1 MSALQLPLGFLL
13 NFFVALLIIRG
24 IYYPIRRSREYM
36 FAFLTLNTGVFL
48 ISSLLGG
55 VDLSVGFGFSLF
67 AIFSVLR
74 YRTDPIPVREM
85 TYLFVLMALPVI
97 DAVLLSQSDYL
108 ALLIANGMT
117 VLVLYVGEEGWGC
130 HYDQKKSVT
139 YEKIDLIK
147 PENYDYL
154 LADLRERTGL
164 PVTRCEVGRIDFLRD
179 VAELKI
185 YYREDPVRLSRRL
198 SLSGSRERLRPGLP
212 LAGDCVNE
220 EITDDCQGRS

>member
-1 MSALQLPLGFLL
+1 MRTLL
-13 NFFVALLIIRG
+13 VKSHSKFCG
-24 IYYPIRRSREYM
+24 IAYYPIRRSKEYV
-36 FAFLTLNTGVFL
+36 FTFLTLNTGVFL

-85 TYLFVLMALPVI
+85 TYLFVLMALPVL
-97 DAVLLSQSDYL
+97 DAVLLSQGDYL

-117 VLVLYVGEEGWGC
+117 VLVLYVGEKEWGC
-130 HYDQKKSVT
+130 YYDQKKSVT

-147 PENYDYL
+147 PENYDRL

-185 YYREDPVRLSRRL
+185 YYRETPVRLSRRL
-198 SLSGSRERLRPGLP
+198 SLDGSRGRLRPDLP
-212 LAGDCVNE
+212 LAGACVDE

>member
-1 MSALQLPLGFLL
+1 MSNLQLSLGFLL
-13 NFFVALLIIRG
+13 NFSVALLIIRG
-24 IYYPIRRSREYM
+24 IYYPTRRSKEYVL
-36 FAFLTLNTGVFL
+36 AFFTLNTSVFL

-55 VDLSVGFGFSLF
+55 IDLSVGFGFSLF

-85 TYLFVLMALPVI
+85 TYLFVLMSLPVI

-117 VLVLYVGEEGWGC
+117 VLVLYIGEQEWGC
-130 HYDQKKSVT
+130 HYDQKKSIT

-147 PENYDYL
+147 PENYDRL

-164 PVTRCEVGRIDFLRD
+164 PVTRCEIGRIDFLRD
-179 VAELKI
+179 VAELRI
-185 YYREDPVRLSRRL
+185 YYQQGSARLPRGFGL
-198 SLSGSRERLRPGLP
+198 SP
-212 LAGDCVNE
+212 
-220 EITDDCQGRS
+220 RSVVTPKTRSMTQ

>member
-1 MSALQLPLGFLL
+1 MSGLQLSLGFLL
-13 NFFVALLIIRG
+13 NFSVALLIIRG
-24 IYYPIRRSREYM
+24 IYYPIMRSKEYV
-36 FAFLTLNTGVFL
+36 FTFLTLNTGVFL

-55 VDLSVGFGFSLF
+55 IDLSVGFGFSLF

-85 TYLFVLMALPVI
+85 TYLFVLMALPVL

-108 ALLIANGMT
+108 SLLIANGMT
-117 VLVLYVGEEGWGC
+117 VVVLYVGEREWGC
-130 HYDQKKSVT
+130 HYDQKKSIT

-147 PENYDYL
+147 PENYDRL

-185 YYREDPVRLSRRL
+185 YHRQGPVRLSRKSRL
-198 SLSGSRERLRPGLP
+198 NDSQERSRSSLAYTS
-212 LAGDCVNE
+212 ACVKDEKDNR
-220 EITDDCQGRS
+220 QRKS

>member
-1 MSALQLPLGFLL
+1 MSGLQLSLGFLL
-13 NFFVALLIIRG
+13 NFSVALLIIRG
-24 IYYPIRRSREYM
+24 IYYPIMRSKEYV
-36 FAFLTLNTGVFL
+36 FTFLTLNTGVFL

-55 VDLSVGFGFSLF
+55 IDLSVGFGFSLF

-85 TYLFVLMALPVI
+85 TYLFVLMALPVL

-108 ALLIANGMT
+108 SLLIANGMT
-117 VLVLYVGEEGWGC
+117 VVVLYVGEREWGC
-130 HYDQKKSVT
+130 HYDQKKSIT

-147 PENYDYL
+147 PENYDRL

-185 YYREDPVRLSRRL
+185 YHRQGPVRLSRDSRL
-198 SLSGSRERLRPGLP
+198 NDSQERSRSSLE
-212 LAGDCVNE
+212 
-220 EITDDCQGRS
+220 

>member
-1 MSALQLPLGFLL
+1 
-13 NFFVALLIIRG
+13 V
-24 IYYPIRRSREYM
+24 
-36 FAFLTLNTGVFL
+36 FAFFTLNTGVFL

-85 TYLFVLMALPVI
+85 TYLFVLMALPVM
-97 DAVLLSQSDYL
+97 DAVLLSQSNYL

-117 VLVLYVGEEGWGC
+117 VLVLYIGENEWGC
-130 HYDQKKSVT
+130 HYDQRKSIT

-147 PENYDYL
+147 PENHDRL

-164 PVTRCEVGRIDFLRD
+164 PVTRCEIGRIDFLRD

-185 YYREDPVRLSRRL
+185 YYQLDPARLPRRL
-198 SLSGSRERLRPGLP
+198 SLTEWLRSNLP
-212 LAGDCVNE
+212 LAGARVNE
-220 EITDDCQGRS
+220 KVTENRQGRSS

>member
-1 MSALQLPLGFLL
+1 MSNLQLSLGFLL
-13 NFFVALLIIRG
+13 NFSVALLIIRG
-24 IYYPIRRSREYM
+24 IYYPTRRSKEYVL
-36 FAFLTLNTGVFL
+36 AFFTLNTSVFL

-55 VDLSVGFGFSLF
+55 IDLSVGFGFSLF

-85 TYLFVLMALPVI
+85 TYLFVLMSLPVI

-117 VLVLYVGEEGWGC
+117 VLVLYIGEKEWGC
-130 HYDQKKSVT
+130 HYDQKKSIT

-147 PENYDYL
+147 PENYDRL

-164 PVTRCEVGRIDFLRD
+164 PVTRCEIGRIDFLRD
-179 VAELKI
+179 VAELRI
-185 YYREDPVRLSRRL
+185 YYQQSSARLPRRFGL
-198 SLSGSRERLRPGLP
+198 SP
-212 LAGDCVNE
+212 
-220 EITDDCQGRS
+220 RSVVTPKTRSMTQ

>member
-1 MSALQLPLGFLL
+1 MSSLQLPLGFLL

-24 IYYPIRRSREYM
+24 IYYPVRHSKEYV
-36 FAFLTLNTGVFL
+36 FTFLTLNTGVFL

-67 AIFSVLR
+67 ALFSVLR

-85 TYLFVLMALPVI
+85 TYLFVLMALPVL
-97 DAVLLSQSDYL
+97 DAVLLSQGDYL

-117 VLVLYVGEEGWGC
+117 VLVLYVGEKEWGC
-130 HYDQKKSVT
+130 RYDQKKSVT
-139 YEKIDLIK
+139 YEKIDLVK
-147 PENYDYL
+147 PENYDRL

-164 PVTRCEVGRIDFLRD
+164 PVTHCEVGRIDFLRD

-185 YYREDPVRLSRRL
+185 YYRQNPVRLSRRL
-198 SLSGSRERLRPGLP
+198 SLIGSQKQLRPSFP
-212 LAGDCVNE
+212 LASACVNE
-220 EITDDCQGRS
+220 EITDNRQGRS

>member
-1 MSALQLPLGFLL
+1 
-13 NFFVALLIIRG
+13 
-24 IYYPIRRSREYM
+24 M
-36 FAFLTLNTGVFL
+36 FAFFTLNTGVFL

-85 TYLFVLMALPVI
+85 TYLFVLMALPVM
-97 DAVLLSQSDYL
+97 DAVLLSQSNYL

-117 VLVLYVGEEGWGC
+117 VLVLYIGENEWGC
-130 HYDQKKSVT
+130 HYDQRKSIT

-147 PENYDYL
+147 PENHDRL

-164 PVTRCEVGRIDFLRD
+164 PVTRCEIGRIDFLRD

-185 YYREDPVRLSRRL
+185 YYQLDPARLPRRL
-198 SLSGSRERLRPGLP
+198 SLTEWLRSNLP
-212 LAGDCVNE
+212 LAGARVNE
-220 EITDDCQGRS
+220 KVTENRQGRSS

>member
-1 MSALQLPLGFLL
+1 MSGLQLPLGFLL

-24 IYYPIRRSREYM
+24 IYYPIKRSKEYV

-85 TYLFVLMALPVI
+85 TYLFVLMALPVL

-117 VLVLYVGEEGWGC
+117 VLVLYVGEKEWGC
-130 HYDQKKSVT
+130 RYDQKKSIT

-147 PENYDYL
+147 PENYDRL

-164 PVTRCEVGRIDFLRD
+164 PVTHCEIGRIDFLRD
-179 VAELKI
+179 VAEIKI
-185 YYREDPVRLSRRL
+185 YYRQDPVRLSQRPSLTGSQGRSGL
-198 SLSGSRERLRPGLP
+198 SLP
-212 LAGDCVNE
+212 LAGACVKEKTGDNR
-220 EITDDCQGRS
+220 QGRS

>member
-1 MSALQLPLGFLL
+1 MSNLQLPLGFLL
-13 NFFVALLIIRG
+13 NFSVALLIIRG
-24 IYYPIRRSREYM
+24 IYYPIRRSKEYV
-36 FAFLTLNTGVFL
+36 FTFLTLNTGVFL

-55 VDLSVGFGFSLF
+55 IDLSVGFGFSLF

-108 ALLIANGMT
+108 ALLIANGVT
-117 VLVLYVGEEGWGC
+117 VLVLYIGENGWGC
-130 HYDQKKSVT
+130 HYDQKKSIT
-139 YEKIDLIK
+139 YEKIDLVK
-147 PENYDYL
+147 PENYDRL

-164 PVTRCEVGRIDFLRD
+164 VVTRCEVGRIDFLRD

-185 YYREDPVRLSRRL
+185 YYQQDPACLSRRPGL
-198 SLSGSRERLRPGLP
+198 ASFMTKSGSRLP
-212 LAGDCVNE
+212 LAGACVKEQVVDNH
-220 EITDDCQGRS
+220 QGR